1 MGVGAGSQ
9 KADDEFHLKLDFSL
23 PCKVLCKKNLRRPHL
38 TCLTCLERRY
48 YYNKINRNEY
58 VKMKENHK
66 FMVAIPN
73 RGIVIPK
80 HSNLYFLLINTNG
93 NALKRRIKRFILKR
107 LLSVA
112 ELIANW

>member
-1 MGVGAGSQ
+1 M
-9 KADDEFHLKLDFSL
+9 KM
-23 PCKVLCKKNLRRPHL
+23 KKNG
-38 TCLTCLERRY
+38 
-48 YYNKINRNEY
+48 
-58 VKMKENHK
+58 K